1 MHATRTKSFAYVPKM
16 VTEAM
21 NQELIKEITI
31 EELKEVVTTLPR
43 NKAPRHNQ
51 FPTKFFQNTFEETRR
66 YLL

>member
-1 MHATRTKSFAYVPKM
+1 M